1 MKRRKF
7 IGGTATAL
15 AGLPF
20 ATLGQP
26 AAVPGPKRSEIRV
39 GIIGLGAMGRIHLE
53 KLSQSARV
61 VAICDVHQ
69 TRLYQAGETLG
80 FKVASFADYRELL
93 AFPEVEAVVIAT
105 PDHWHARMTLDA
117 CAAGKDVYVETPA
130 ATNPVDGRKMVEA
143 AQRNGR
149 IVQVGAFG
157 RSNAGARKA
166 CEYLRNGQIGTIQR
180 VVCWGPA
187 NVPHVPHK
195 WGDRPMP
202 PPPAGR
208 AT

>member
-69 TRLYQAGETLG
+69 TRLYQAGETLIT
-80 FKVASFADYRELL
+80 ANCLPS
-93 AFPEVEAVVIAT
+93 
-105 PDHWHARMTLDA
+105 
-117 CAAGKDVYVETPA
+117 
-130 ATNPVDGRKMVEA
+130 RK
-143 AQRNGR
+143 
-149 IVQVGAFG
+149 
-157 RSNAGARKA
+157 
-166 CEYLRNGQIGTIQR
+166 LRPWSSPRRTTGTR
-180 VVCWGPA
+180 G
-187 NVPHVPHK
+187 
-195 WGDRPMP
+195 
-202 PPPAGR
+202 
-208 AT
+208 